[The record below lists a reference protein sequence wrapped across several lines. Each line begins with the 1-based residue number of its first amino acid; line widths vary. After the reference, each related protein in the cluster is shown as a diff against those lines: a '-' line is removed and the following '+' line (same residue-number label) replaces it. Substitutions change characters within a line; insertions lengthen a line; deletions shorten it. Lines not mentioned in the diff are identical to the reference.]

1 MAKYNSTPGY
11 PVAGSYFPLTT
22 YNTSLAD
29 PAGRPDPFTALLPE
43 VSPSRH
49 VPWSPLVIYSCVCLP
64 APLSVRTDV
73 GRPVVTS
80 GRHDVPPAVQPSV
93 LFED

>member
-22 YNTSLAD
+22 NNTSLTD
-29 PAGRPDPFTALLPE
+29 PAGRPDPFTTFLHD
-43 VSPSRH
+43 VSTSRH
-49 VPWSPLVIYSCVCLP
+49 VHWSPLVTYRCVCLP
-64 APLSVRTDV
+64 VPLSVRTDV
-73 GRPVVTS
+73 GLRVVTS